1 MTNTINIILSIS
13 DEDRAR
19 LDALI
24 EKLAPVKTEVYEEI
38 DPEIPQETPQEAPE
52 VEPQEESQ
60 PEPETAT
67 EAAEPESYDITEPQ
81 YTVADVQQKVVALC
95 AAGKKAEVKAIV
107 SAYAERVS
115 LIPAEKADEVM
126 ERLTALEG

>member
-1 MTNTINIILSIS
+1 MNTINIVLSIS

-24 EKLAPVKTEVYEEI
+24 GKRAPIKTEVYEEI

-52 VEPQEESQ
+52 AEPQEKSQ
-60 PEPETAT
+60 PEPEKPT
-67 EAAEPESYDITEPQ
+67 EVAKTESYDVLTPQ
-81 YTVADVQQKVVALC
+81 FTLAEVQQKVVALC

-126 ERLTALEG
+126 ERLNALEG